1 MENLLQWRGEFGLG
15 PGLHN
20 YGKTCYVN
28 AVLECLLH
36 LPPVVQSLLPPY
48 QPALTTQF
56 SPQDCLSR
64 IVHDIHV
71 NDSTKRRKTWP
82 NGYRMD
88 ELHSHLAD
96 VWLSFGA
103 GRQEDAHESSKVF
116 LDIDIP
122 VTPDVVTVEDS
133 LRRAFGTTALTGDN
147 SYECTYCNRRCPA
160 VRTSAI
166 AEWPHALVLR
176 VLRFAVGEKRTI
188 KKNGQPIQ
196 YTSEL
201 NMSEFAT
208 VDHADIVYELRGVVL
223 HLGSSLTSGHYI
235 AYVLAPSGRWFSMD
249 DQLSRQHIQRN
260 TAPNAAPN
268 VAPSVSRKATRI
280 IARNMAVPST
290 ALKAPHNL
298 VPNTLTL

>member
-1 MENLLQWRGEFGLG
+1 
-15 PGLHN
+15 
-20 YGKTCYVN
+20 
-28 AVLECLLH
+28 
-36 LPPVVQSLLPPY
+36 
-48 QPALTTQF
+48 
-56 SPQDCLSR
+56 
-64 IVHDIHV
+64 
-71 NDSTKRRKTWP
+71 
-82 NGYRMD
+82 MD

-96 VWLSFGA
+96 VWLPFGA
-103 GRQEDAHESSKVF
+103 GRQEDAHEFFFQFVSAMPMCLPAFGGEVFNIVECNTCNTQARSSEVF

-122 VTPDVVTVEDS
+122 VTPDVVTVEDG
-133 LRRAFGTTALTGDN
+133 LRRAFGVTALTGDN
-147 SYECTYCNRRCPA
+147 SYECAYCNRRCPA

-166 AEWPHALVLR
+166 AEWPHVLVLR

-223 HLGSSLTSGHYI
+223 HLGSSLTSSHYI

-249 DQLSRQHIQRN
+249 DKLNRQHVQRN
-260 TAPNAAPN
+260 AAPNAAPN
-268 VAPSVSRKATRI
+268 GSPQRSPQRI
-280 IARNMAVPST
+280 PESNPHYSPQYGGPKT

-298 VPNTLTL
+298 TL